1 MARGHAP
8 SPAATSKQHLRH
20 AHAIVDT
27 LFNLVRFTPCAKQQA
42 ATMQTWCKVP
52 PAHSE
57 PQSLALLHVA
67 THGSYTSK
75 TAFFVAAISTQPCQ
89 QYCQP
94 FKYTTRC
101 LSNYTQATG
110 SQSCC
115 FTYACAPS
123 TALLG
128 DPAGMSEGP
137 ACVTLHAA
145 THTNCSEQQSLLT
158 TLQNTSNK
166 NTLTT
171 PDWSLVQMSQVGKS
185 AQSKCKTHTRLVTT
199 THTRNNRQTQSP
211 AHTRFIVL
219 SDTHTLSHKHTAMS
233 AVWRPS
239 SSPTNLFLQR
249 IYSA

>member
-1 MARGHAP
+1 MVQSTTCSQRATVTGSAACSYAWQLHQQNGFLCC
-8 SPAATSKQHLRH
+8 SHINPAMP
-20 AHAIVDT
+20 AILPAVHIHHT
-27 LFNLVRFTPCAKQQA
+27 LSVKLYTKLQA
-42 ATMQTWCKVP
+42 AK
-52 PAHSE
+52 AA
-57 PQSLALLHVA
+57 ALHM
-67 THGSYTSK
+67 H
-75 TAFFVAAISTQPCQ
+75 
-89 QYCQP
+89 
-94 FKYTTRC
+94 
-101 LSNYTQATG
+101 
-110 SQSCC
+110 
-115 FTYACAPS
+115 CAPS

-158 TLQNTSNK
+158 TLQNTTNK
-166 NTLTT
+166 STLTT

-185 AQSKCKTHTRLVTT
+185 AQSRCKTHTRLVTT

-239 SSPTNLFLQR
+239 SSPTQSAFAAHLQR
-249 IYSA
+249 MTRPYVFLYSKPHSQPAGWPINLAS